1 MRVFCETVGTIAAL
15 NTQLR
20 DALRRRVGGWA
31 AREAAEAAAAG
42 AAEGS
47 AGGVDSLGLGDVF
60 ERFAPL
66 FKMYDEYS
74 RSFEF
79 ASGTFTRHE
88 QASAPF
94 RAFLARCRAEHAP
107 RLRGLTLQSF
117 LIMPIQRIPRYVL
130 LLKARRSS
138 ARNTRLQRKRCV
150 AQHTA
155 WIPHCR

>member
-1 MRVFCETVGTIAAL
+1 MRVFCETVGTLATL
-15 NTQLR
+15 NTQLLG
-20 DALRRRVGGWA
+20 ALRRRVGGWA
-31 AREAAEAAAAG
+31 QREAATDAADAADAAG
-42 AAEGS
+42 EHGRARALRRAAD
-47 AGGVDSLGLGDVF
+47 DSEPLGLGDVF
-60 ERFAPL
+60 ERYAPL

-130 LLKARRSS
+130 LLKARRSP
-138 ARNTRLQRKRCV
+138 ARNT
-150 AQHTA
+150 
-155 WIPHCR
+155 